1 MKIILSNCEHQN
13 LEGFNLKIFHVFRI
27 SACIH
32 KFTMRPFRYTRG
44 KLHSRR
50 YDKLRA
56 RR

>member
-13 LEGFNLKIFHVFRI
+13 LEGFNLKIFHVFKI